1 MDQVFPVLH
10 SVGNQKNHWVMERL
24 RNESKAG
31 ARSGS
36 RAQTLL
42 ARASL
47 YMWEKG
53 SGVLSNFS
61 CHSSPI

>member
-1 MDQVFPVLH
+1 
-10 SVGNQKNHWVMERL
+10 ME

-42 ARASL
+42 TRASS

-53 SGVLSNFS
+53 SGVLSDFS
-61 CHSSPI
+61 CHSSPIWELESVIVIICDDVAIEHKI